1 MSSSRVWEKYHIF
14 GKIVEKREKLK
25 EKIPTS
31 QIEENLNIGGPDICI
46 LRYMVVHYI
55 RLH

>member
-1 MSSSRVWEKYHIF
+1 MSSSRVWEKYHIC